1 MLFYKNK
8 YVHRMQENENDCGI
22 ACVSAILN
30 YYGINTNV
38 AKLEEALN
46 TSYYGTDIRTI
57 YDFFNDMKS
66 SPKVYKR
73 NINKDMSSF
82 IMYNKDPILAL
93 INNYDKNHYIIIYE
107 IKNGKAI
114 ISDPSK
120 PRLIKT
126 DLFKLIN
133 KIELLMVISNP
144 KSINKD
150 IVCDKNTSINLF
162 SELLKNNKND
172 ICRVFFYSLF
182 IMIISLGI
190 SYYFGIVIDFIIPQ
204 NNSNNFL
211 YLLTSIFVIATFI
224 SNVTTYIKNMTV
236 IKITKNTE
244 YKINKIFVERILYS
258 KITSDSKV
266 GDTFSR
272 LKDSLSMVDIIGNT
286 LVNTLINFIMCLGSL
301 LVMVYISLELTV
313 IIIIITIIL
322 LFITIIFYSRI
333 YDESN
338 KTLLDNAEYSR
349 KFIDSLNSIEN
360 IKSLSVENYYYRSI
374 IKSLKDYR
382 YSSNKLNITI
392 NNNAVLTQLIYGLA
406 NISIIYFGV
415 LNVIN
420 ESISIGNLIIFNGI
434 SSFYFS
440 GIISLMNIQAS
451 LERFLVSYQRLKA
464 IFNKTEESNK
474 KDEIELKSKINRVE
488 LINYSINKNKENLI
502 SNFNYIFDST
512 INNYIITGESGS
524 GKTTLVKSLIGF
536 EEKYSGEILINNYN
550 IKNIRKDLLR
560 KKIIYISN
568 NEILMNGTIL
578 ENLCFDRYILKSR
591 LYGVCEDFR
600 VLDYILS
607 LPDGFNHKITQG
619 GKNLS
624 VGQIQ
629 RLAIV
634 RAILMNPDVVI
645 FDESFSNIDSENKK
659 IIFQNINKYDFIK
672 IFITHEKMEVSKS
685 KVITINKNIDV

>member
-172 ICRVFFYSLF
+172 IFRVFFYSLF